1 MCVSC
6 AISLPPP
13 LPPPQTKGP
22 PEIVIAP
29 SDTNVLEGNTALFTC
44 VVAFRDYP
52 PEVSWHRNDTGELY
66 NTSVVSIYTSLIE
79 ESGVRFLHSILE
91 LCGVEQEDEGLYF
104 CQAAFDEDRASR
116 AYFFVDVLEPLG
128 TTCMCVCVCVCV
140 CVYHISHVG
149 GVGSRGTTGGRGRQE

>member
-1 MCVSC
+1 MCY
-6 AISLPPP
+6 LP
-13 LPPPQTKGP
+13 LLLLLSSSPPQTIGP

-29 SDTNVLEGNTALFTC
+29 SDTNVLEGNTVLFTC
-44 VVAFRDYP
+44 VVAFRDTP

-91 LCGVEQEDEGLYF
+91 LCGVELEDEGLYF

-116 AYFFVDVLEPLG
+116 AYFFVDVLEPQG
-128 TTCMCVCVCVCV
+128 AMCMCVR
-140 CVYHISHVG
+140 VYHISHVG